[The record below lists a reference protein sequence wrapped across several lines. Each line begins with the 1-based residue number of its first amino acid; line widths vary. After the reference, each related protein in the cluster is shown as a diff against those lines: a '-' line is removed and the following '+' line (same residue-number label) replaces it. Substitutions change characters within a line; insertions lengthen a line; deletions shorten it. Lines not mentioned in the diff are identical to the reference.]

1 MNQRQLIEQECDALK
16 ELLLRKNEAYGNSAL
31 EPLRIV
37 SKADPVEQ
45 LKVRIDDKLSR
56 ISRGSDDGEDTEL
69 DLLGYFLLLR
79 VARRVAKDGD
89 L

>member
-1 MNQRQLIEQECDALK
+1 MNARDLIAQECDVLK

-31 EPLRIV
+31 EPLRVV

-56 ISRGSDDGEDTEL
+56 LSRGFDDGEDTEQ

-79 VARRVAKDGD
+79 VARRLAKNG
-89 L
+89 